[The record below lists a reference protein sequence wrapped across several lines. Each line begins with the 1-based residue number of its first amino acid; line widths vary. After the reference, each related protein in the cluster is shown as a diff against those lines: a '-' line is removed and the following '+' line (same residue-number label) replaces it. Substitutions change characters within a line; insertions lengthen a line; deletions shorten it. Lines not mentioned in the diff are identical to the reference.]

1 LVGFPFDPSL
11 KADERGPLA
20 VQGIL
25 FMRKI
30 VLAAAVA
37 SAALALS
44 ACKKDADDVAAVA
57 SDAVTD
63 ASTAADAAGTAM
75 GDAAAAG
82 ATTAA
87 SVASAASS
95 ATVDTAKDAAAEA
108 EKAASDAQKKM

>member
-1 LVGFPFDPSL
+1 
-11 KADERGPLA
+11 
-20 VQGIL
+20 
-25 FMRKI
+25 MRKI

-57 SDAVTD
+57 SDAVTSAD
-63 ASTAADAAGTAM
+63 AMGAAASTGASDAMGAAASTAATA
-75 GDAAAAG
+75 
-82 ATTAA
+82 
-87 SVASAASS
+87 ASAASS